1 MSSDQ
6 SRLARRQVLKRC
18 GGVSVTLLGVAAGS
32 GTGAAASSIS
42 EQHSTAVASSVTQ
55 DDGDTENTPADVYDE
70 YIDDV
75 VLVNVFGGLDD
86 EPGVPEGDGPETPAG
101 IGSGFVVDDAVVTN
115 HHVVREAETVELQ
128 FRDEQWRTAD
138 VVGTDIHS
146 DLAALEVDD
155 LPEETEGITLAE
167 DEPTVGEEVL
177 ALGNP
182 LGLDASISQGIVSGV
197 NRSLPSPTG
206 FSIPAAIQTDA
217 PVNPGNSG
225 GPLVDL
231 SGDAVGVVFAGA
243 GQTIGFA
250 ISAALANRVVPS
262 LLEDGSYDHPYLGVS
277 VAPVSPIVA
286 EANDLEDARGVM
298 VVGTVSDGPAADVF
312 ETAEPGPTVDGVPV
326 PVDGDVI
333 VAIDDTEI
341 PSQERLSSTLALE
354 TEPDETIT
362 IDVLRD
368 GDEETVEL
376 TLEERPSETDF

>member
-1 MSSDQ
+1 MSPDQ
-6 SRLARRQVLKRC
+6 SRLARRQVLKHC
-18 GGVSVTLLGVAAGS
+18 GGASATLLGVAAGS
-32 GTGAAASSIS
+32 GTGVAASGIS
-42 EQHSTAVASSVTQ
+42 EQHSTAVASSTQ
-55 DDGDTENTPADVYDE
+55 NDGDAENTPADVYDE

-86 EPGVPEGDGPETPAG
+86 EAGVPEGGDPETPAG

-115 HHVVREAETVELQ
+115 HHVVRGAETVELQ
-128 FRDEQWRTAD
+128 FRDEQWRTAE

-146 DLAALEVDD
+146 DLAALEVDN
-155 LPEETEGITLAE
+155 LPDETEGITLAE
-167 DEPTVGEEVL
+167 DEPAVGEEVL

-197 NRSLPSPTG
+197 DRSLPSPTG

-231 SGDAVGVVFAGA
+231 TGDAVGVVFAGA

-262 LLEDGSYDHPYLGVS
+262 LLEDGSYDHPFLGVS
-277 VAPVSPIVA
+277 VVPVSPIVA

-298 VVGTVSDGPAADVF
+298 VVETVPDGPADGVL

-326 PVDGDVI
+326 PVDGDVL
-333 VAIDDTEI
+333 VAIDGTEI
-341 PSQERLSSTLALE
+341 HSQERLSSTLALE
-354 TEPDETIT
+354 TEPDQTVT